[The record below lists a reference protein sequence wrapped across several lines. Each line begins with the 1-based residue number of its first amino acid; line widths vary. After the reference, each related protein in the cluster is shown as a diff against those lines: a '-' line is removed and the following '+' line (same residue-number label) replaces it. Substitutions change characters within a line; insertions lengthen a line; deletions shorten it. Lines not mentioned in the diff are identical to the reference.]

1 MEAGMRLTFGAFNG
15 RELSDPAI
23 PDSYIQWLA
32 SRGKY
37 YKSKHSPDPTWKV
50 PTLVWLAA
58 LTEIERRGYR
68 IIGERFE
75 KD

>member
-1 MEAGMRLTFGAFNG
+1 MTLAFGTFKG
-15 RELSDPAI
+15 RELSDSSI

-37 YKSKHSPDPTWKV
+37 YKEKHSTEPTWKV
-50 PTLVWLAA
+50 PVGVWLAA
-58 LTEIERRGYR
+58 LTEIERRGYK